1 MIIIGADYHP
11 GFQSAVV
18 DTDTGGSQE
27 RSTQRRRLD
36 YHAPAQLTAC
46 CTVFDLLPRKF
57 AVAAIDC
64 FDQRCA
70 HFEC

>member
-27 RSTQRRRLD
+27 RRLNGD
-36 YHAPAQLTAC
+36 G
-46 CTVFDLLPRKF
+46 
-57 AVAAIDC
+57 
-64 FDQRCA
+64 
-70 HFEC
+70 